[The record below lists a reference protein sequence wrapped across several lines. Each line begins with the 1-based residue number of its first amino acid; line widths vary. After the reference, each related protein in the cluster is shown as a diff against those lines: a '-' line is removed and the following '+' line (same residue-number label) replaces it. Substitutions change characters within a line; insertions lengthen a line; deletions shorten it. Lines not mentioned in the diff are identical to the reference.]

1 MNRKILSN
9 IDKLEKEKEKKKAE
23 LDQIDSKLKKLY
35 ELKKEDEILSQKQQ
49 ELDAKIEDYFK
60 K

>member
-9 IDKLEKEKEKKKAE
+9 IDKLEKEKEKKKTE

>member
-9 IDKLEKEKEKKKAE
+9 IDKLEKEKEIKKAE

>member
-49 ELDAKIEDYFK
+49 ELDTKIEDYFK